1 MAVQPEGEERGSS
14 LRESTEA
21 VEGGNDKLKEKM
33 HKQNTHLHQLVNSF
47 VLLCFSSIRDEIREV
62 MMMHSRIVLV
72 IACPPRT
79 EEKMP

>member
-1 MAVQPEGEERGSS
+1 MAVQPEGEERDSS

-47 VLLCFSSIRDEIREV
+47 VLLCFSSIRDETRGV
-62 MMMHSRIVLV
+62 MMHSRIVLV